1 MSYLELESY
10 GSSWV
15 ISYIVSVIVRA
26 STIISEAPYFMTS
39 VESWESALISPY
51 TSKWSDLPY
60 GHQPNLASPSR
71 TLAVTLTRARSSFHL
86 TSHSLP
92 TSGGG
97 ENHEGKEEEEE
108 DPLLHR
114 VLLQQDQIQSVS
126 KNEEDYRVTQ

>member
-1 MSYLELESY
+1 M
-10 GSSWV
+10 
-15 ISYIVSVIVRA
+15 
-26 STIISEAPYFMTS
+26 ISEAPYFMTS

-60 GHQPNLASPSR
+60 RHQPNLASPSR

-126 KNEEDYRVTQ
+126 QNEEDYRVTQ